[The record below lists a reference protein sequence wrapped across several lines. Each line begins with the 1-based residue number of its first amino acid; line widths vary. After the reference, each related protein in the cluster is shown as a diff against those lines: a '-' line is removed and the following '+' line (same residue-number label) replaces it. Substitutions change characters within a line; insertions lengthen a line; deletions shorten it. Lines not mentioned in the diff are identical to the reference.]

1 MRLTQPL
8 QVMRPEEATV
18 EQQGRPER
26 KVKIE
31 VDSVSFA
38 YSGQT
43 ILNQVS
49 LQVRE
54 GEFTVLMGP
63 SGCGKSTLL
72 RLISGLAAPQQG
84 TIKIQDSGQRKGQEA
99 IHGMVFQDYSLFPW
113 LSAGENVVLAL
124 KQITKGSKKELRHL
138 AEQYLRLVNLEHAYN
153 KYPGQLS
160 GGMKQR
166 VAIARALALSADL
179 LLFDEP
185 FGALDPITRLQLQ
198 DLILKLWQDQ
208 RKTALFVTHDVEEA
222 LYLADR
228 IVLFTPGPGS
238 VISQVVEVPF
248 PRPRNRKKLTESAA
262 FIELREQLLNH
273 MNRALLDRLEG
284 PHLMDFPGSGI

>member
-1 MRLTQPL
+1 MNKTLQALQPK
-8 QVMRPEEATV
+8 EASV
-18 EQQGRPER
+18 KQQERSDR

-43 ILNQVS
+43 ILDQIS

-72 RLISGLAAPQQG
+72 RLISGLASPQQG
-84 TIKIQDSGQRKGQEA
+84 TIEIKDSKQQNGQEA

-124 KQITKGSKKELRHL
+124 RQIMKGSKKELRHL

-185 FGALDPITRLQLQ
+185 FGALDPVTRLQLQ
-198 DLILKLWQDQ
+198 DLIVQLWQDQ

-222 LYLADR
+222 LFLADR
-228 IVLFTPGPGS
+228 IILFTPGPGS

-248 PRPRNRKKLTESAA
+248 PRPRNRKKLTESQA
-262 FIELREQLLNH
+262 FSQLREQLLNH
-273 MNRALLDRLEG
+273 MNRALLDRLES
-284 PHLMDFPGSGI
+284 PHVMGLSGSGI